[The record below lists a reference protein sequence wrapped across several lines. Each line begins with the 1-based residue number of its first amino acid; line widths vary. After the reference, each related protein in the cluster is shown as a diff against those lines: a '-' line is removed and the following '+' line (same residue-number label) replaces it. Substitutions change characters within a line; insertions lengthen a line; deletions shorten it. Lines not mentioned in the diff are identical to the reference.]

1 MSSAACTPTVVFIK
15 NTHEGARV
23 PCLDLLIQNFTRRA
37 QREQGGEV
45 GACCDAVYREPHHM
59 LYQDVPEMRCERELI
74 KNTFKECD
82 GVQFF
87 VRGQVVGVRLKP
99 PTLTDA
105 PIL

>member
-1 MSSAACTPTVVFIK
+1 MTSAACIPTLVFIK

-23 PCLDLLIQNFTRRA
+23 PRLDLLIQNFTRRA
-37 QREQGGEV
+37 QREGGA
-45 GACCDAVYREPHHM
+45 GGCDAEYHVPHHM
-59 LYQDVPEMRCERELI
+59 LYQDVPEMQCKREVI

-82 GVQFF
+82 GMQFF
-87 VRGQVVGVRLKP
+87 VGGQVVGVRLKP